1 MKKIQI
7 SLFYIFI
14 ILGLTSCTQKTVYFT
29 SEFSGY
35 IYDSKTK
42 QPLKN
47 KIGYIIADDIGSDFD
62 TKLDANGKFIIPAKT
77 QKYYYFRPSVQ
88 RYLRGSGDLFFSF
101 PDYQTK
107 RVEYV
112 EYYVAQVPEERTGF
126 NHFNTVNMGIIYLD
140 PK

>member
-14 ILGLTSCTQKTVYFT
+14 MLGLTSCTQKTVYFT

-77 QKYYYFRPSVQ
+77 QKYYYSRPSVQ

-101 PDYQTK
+101 PDYHTK

-126 NHFNTVNMGIIYLD
+126 DHFNTVNMGIIYLD